1 MRSTTSSAPCAPDW
15 PVIPSAVVV
24 ANCDDVLM
32 TSAAYDS
39 PNVVWVAAGG
49 GWAEDSVSCPRSGEI
64 IVREQTHWY
73 STGTPSDVGPGGLRP
88 SSVHSPTGGSTTRTS
103 TDPTGCRCR

>member
-1 MRSTTSSAPCAPDW
+1 M
-15 PVIPSAVVV
+15 VV

-39 PNVVWVAAGG
+39 ANVVWVAAGG
-49 GWAEDSVSCPRSGEI
+49 GWAGDSVSCPRSGEI

-73 STGTPSDVGPGGLRP
+73 STGMDFKRPDPDWWFDDTHIHGL
-88 SSVHSPTGGSTTRTS
+88 TA
-103 TDPTGCRCR
+103 CRCR